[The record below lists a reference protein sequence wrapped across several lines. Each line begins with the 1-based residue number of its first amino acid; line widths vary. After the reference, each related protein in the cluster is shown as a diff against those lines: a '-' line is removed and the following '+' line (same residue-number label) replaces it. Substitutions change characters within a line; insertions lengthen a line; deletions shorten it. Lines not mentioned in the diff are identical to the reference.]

1 MSYYNLSK
9 YYPKQKVGMKNNS
22 SDGLKKNR
30 AKEFIF
36 PKDILLFSLSGTCI
50 HKVVHIYFLNFFFF
64 FFFIA
69 GPLDR
74 ILPGMEFK
82 APAVKAQSPNR

>member
-1 MSYYNLSK
+1 
-9 YYPKQKVGMKNNS
+9 MKNNS
-22 SDGLKKNR
+22 SEGLKKNR

-36 PKDILLFSLSGTCI
+36 PKDILLFSLSETCI
-50 HKVVHIYFLNFFFF
+50 QKVVQIYSFFFF
-64 FFFIA
+64 FFFLIA